1 MRLKEDEKRTE
12 AGTHNAPEQTEKGNE
27 NGEFAILASE
37 ASSLS

>member
-12 AGTHNAPEQTEKGNE
+12 VSNHNAPEQTEKGSE

-37 ASSLS
+37 ASLLS